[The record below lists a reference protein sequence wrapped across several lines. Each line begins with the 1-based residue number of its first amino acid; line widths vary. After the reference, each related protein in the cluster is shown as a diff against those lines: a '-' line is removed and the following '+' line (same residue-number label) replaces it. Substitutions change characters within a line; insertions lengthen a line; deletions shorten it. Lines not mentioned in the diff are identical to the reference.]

1 MFGKEGLVSY
11 FPGKMIL
18 VPYFI
23 GASSNEM
30 HCYSMVEVRYTPR
43 NVSTR
48 FIKPHAFG
56 PQFDKSSRD
65 LYLGV

>member
-1 MFGKEGLVSY
+1 MYLFQAFVGKEGLVSY

-30 HCYSMVEVRYTPR
+30 HYYSMVEVRYTPR
-43 NVSTR
+43 Y
-48 FIKPHAFG
+48 G
-56 PQFDKSSRD
+56 
-65 LYLGV
+65 LY